1 MKMKKL
7 AKKVKTSEIEAEIVR
22 NRNGAIVIKITIH
35 NGDLLPTE
43 ENELPTKEKMC
54 QAVKTTV
61 KEGLWWSNRSWAV
74 VYRAYQIKGYKGG
87 YSNFLSEAKS
97 WELKTGYKL
106 NYDAIQK
113 PISKGLFH
121 GEPSRWEE
129 NGAPKPAVILANR
142 LLELLQ

>member
-1 MKMKKL
+1 MKMNKL
-7 AKKVKTSEIEAEIVR
+7 KKKVKISEIEAEIAR
-22 NRNGAIVIKITIH
+22 NCNGAIVIKITIN

-43 ENELPTKEKMC
+43 ENELPTKEMMC

-74 VYRAYQIKGYKGG
+74 VYRAYQIRGYKGG

-97 WELKTGYKL
+97 WKLKTGYEL
-106 NYDAIQK
+106 NYDAVQK
-113 PISKGLFH
+113 PNSKGLFH
-121 GEPSRWEE
+121 GDPSRWEE
-129 NGAPKPAVILANR
+129 NGAPRSAVILAIR